1 MNTGMVN
8 KLMSFYYTHQFPR
21 GSMFYFFKKRDDAK
35 TQNKSRESWLL
46 CLKDMTLVL
55 IARHMT
61 RNKLILSAM
70 YHCPN
75 PLKLNQFLGISNYG
89 NQLRRLQRAE
99 GDMQK

>member
-1 MNTGMVN
+1 
-8 KLMSFYYTHQFPR
+8 
-21 GSMFYFFKKRDDAK
+21 
-35 TQNKSRESWLL
+35 
-46 CLKDMTLVL
+46 MTLVL
-55 IARHMT
+55 IARHMN